1 MLRTRRLIWC
11 VCWACSTA
19 LLVPTLVCAQPDDNL
34 GPIPSGRAPAPRA
47 DGESDRLTRLAQRK
61 VAELESGAPRPER
74 RQATDFDEDRP
85 LGRAPADTGATPP
98 GDTPDEQLSSGPSW
112 LLNTAT
118 ALGAVLGLILL
129 LRLLYARITGR
140 AMASGHHP
148 AVEVLARVAVAPR
161 NHVLLVR
168 LGQRILV
175 LGDSAQG
182 LTNLATI
189 DDADEIAGLLKSVA
203 AGRPNSI
210 SRGFSQLLGR
220 FNHEYPDDG
229 LGTAAGLDRGE
240 QRTDRARDEV
250 SGLLSRVR
258 ALSRGT
264 AP

>member
-11 VCWACSTA
+11 VCWVCSTA
-19 LLVPTLVCAQPDDNL
+19 LLAPTLVCAQPDDNL
-34 GPIPSGRAPAPRA
+34 GPIPSVRAPSPRTG
-47 DGESDRLTRLAQRK
+47 GESDRLTLLARRK
-61 VAELESGAPRPER
+61 VAELAPDTPRPER
-74 RQATDFDEDRP
+74 RPTTDFDEDRP
-85 LGRAPADTGATPP
+85 LGRAQADNGAAPP
-98 GDTPDEQLSSGPSW
+98 GDTPAEQLSSGPSW
-112 LLNTAT
+112 LLNTVT
-118 ALGAVLGLILL
+118 GLGAVLGLILL
-129 LRLLYARITGR
+129 LRALYARITGR
-140 AMASGHHP
+140 AMSSGQHP

-161 NHVLLVR
+161 NHVLLIR

-189 DDADEIAGLLKSVA
+189 EDPDEIAGLLKSVV

-220 FNHEYPDDG
+220 FNHEYPDD
-229 LGTAAGLDRGE
+229 LSAAAGLDRGK
-240 QRTDRARDEV
+240 QRTGRARDEV